1 MTAALSVF
9 FFPLLFICL
18 FIAGSGGDPC
28 PEVSFCLHN
37 LLDHHGNQMIVVVK
51 EIKKSNKI
59 ECSYDMHVTD
69 CDTVFNISVLLG
81 LECRVP
87 CITFSL

>member
-1 MTAALSVF
+1 
-9 FFPLLFICL
+9 
-18 FIAGSGGDPC
+18 
-28 PEVSFCLHN
+28 
-37 LLDHHGNQMIVVVK
+37 MIVVVK

-69 CDTVFNISVLLG
+69 CDPVFNISVLVG

-87 CITFSL
+87 CISFFFFNLNYYCNVKNTHLSIFFLYFSSTKGSRGVKPIPPVTL